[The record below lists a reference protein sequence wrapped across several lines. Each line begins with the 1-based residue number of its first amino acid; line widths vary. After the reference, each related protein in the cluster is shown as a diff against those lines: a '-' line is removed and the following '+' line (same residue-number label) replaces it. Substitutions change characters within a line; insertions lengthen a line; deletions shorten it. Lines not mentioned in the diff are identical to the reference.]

1 MYFFREFFLPEP
13 KYAIRR
19 ETKCFDFGG
28 DLEQDTRFSVYF
40 SPFEGSKKQFIIS
53 WHRMYRA
60 SHRYG
65 LLLQMAWCGLCA
77 GHDRKAVQKRL
88 AAGYAFWGRLA
99 WAPVH

>member
-1 MYFFREFFLPEP
+1 MPLDEKQSVSILQVIWSKIHDFL
-13 KYAIRR
+13 
-19 ETKCFDFGG
+19 
-28 DLEQDTRFSVYF
+28 
-40 SPFEGSKKQFIIS
+40 FIFLLSRDRKNNLLSAGIACIE
-53 WHRMYRA
+53 A